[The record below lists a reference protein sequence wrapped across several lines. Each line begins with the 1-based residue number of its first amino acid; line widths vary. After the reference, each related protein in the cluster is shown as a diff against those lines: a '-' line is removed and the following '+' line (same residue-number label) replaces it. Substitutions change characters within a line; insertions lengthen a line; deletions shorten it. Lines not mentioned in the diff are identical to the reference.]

1 MSRLTFPAG
10 LTLLVATTAIAA
22 APFAAAAVVDR
33 DPLSTRPTATH
44 VTAVTPVPLPAA
56 PGAIALP
63 PGAPLAVVPQEQPFG
78 GADPYVG
85 TNPYVP
91 SSVWTP

>member
-1 MSRLTFPAG
+1 
-10 LTLLVATTAIAA
+10 
-22 APFAAAAVVDR
+22 
-33 DPLSTRPTATH
+33 
-44 VTAVTPVPLPAA
+44 LPAA